1 MCETGKRKLG
11 DSQHPPLFSQ
21 ALKRWQG
28 SEHHLVA
35 WFEGWSHWVGT
46 QWVLLECSGCG
57 VGQSSGR
64 LLSALLCHAEF
75 SRRWCTLQDGVLS
88 YYENDRNTVPNGEI
102 RVEEIVCLVN
112 NPLHAHG

>member
-1 MCETGKRKLG
+1 M
-11 DSQHPPLFSQ
+11 QH
-21 ALKRWQG
+21 R
-28 SEHHLVA
+28 LVA
-35 WFEGWSHWVGT
+35 WFDGWSHQMGT
-46 QWVLLECSGCG
+46 QGVLLECSGWSGGCRG
-57 VGQSSGR
+57 ASQSSEK
-64 LLSALLCHAEF
+64 LLIAVLCCAEF